1 MSYPHHKVN
10 DILRRMEDNKLQADT
25 MKTCFGILAIMS
37 REEPN
42 KQIIAREGMEMIL
55 AIMISHVD
63 KIDVQEAGC
72 DLLWSLAFN
81 NVAIKDIIADNCGA
95 SVVVSALKRHSKSGD
110 FLKSAC
116 GALSNMCQNKMN
128 QEAVSCQGGLRPLV
142 ESINTHQAN
151 GKLLLFIF
159 DALASVI
166 VGNEENA
173 RMVCSLHSFIT
184 LFLVVTSITR

>member
-1 MSYPHHKVN
+1 MSYPHHRVN
-10 DILRRMEDNKLQADT
+10 DVLRRMEDNKLQPDT

-42 KQIIAREGMEMIL
+42 KQIIARDGMEIIL
-55 AIMISHVD
+55 AIMVSHMD
-63 KIDVQEAGC
+63 KIEVQESGC

-81 NVAIKDIIADNCGA
+81 NVAIKDIIADNFGA
-95 SVVVSALKRHSKSGD
+95 SVVVSALKLYSKSSD

-116 GALSNMCQNKMN
+116 GALSNMCQSKIN
-128 QEAVSCQGGLRPLV
+128 QEAVASQGGLKPLV
-142 ESINTHQAN
+142 NAIDIHQAN
-151 GKLLLFIF
+151 GKLLLFVF

-173 RMVCSLHSFIT
+173 RMVRSLFM
-184 LFLVVTSITR
+184 TRL